1 MFGDTLYIPGGKYNY
16 DGSLKYPDGYP
27 DDIFDRNESGNYKY
41 EEPIG
46 VATPLVDPNRD
57 TSNDRDMGPIPM
69 PRSLHNDQ
77 ITPEEAYKMFPD
89 LRNVREQPVGY
100 KPKPVDPNRDT
111 SNDRDMGPIPMPRS
125 TGNKIGTS
133 DTNVAMARDQ
143 RGRGR
148 DNARNFAQEYS
159 VALPPTMGGYRKKD
173 MVDLELGREGRISP
187 FVAVGQSKQSPNL
200 GFINDDAR
208 GVFGGEMRSYVPG
221 GKGGINVSIR
231 PNIQNTNTFNPQ
243 NTFNPETSAT
253 SNPTLQTAGGNIDE
267 STAQGGGPYTAGRDI
282 TPIGTGGTATTG
294 ESGDVIS
301 DANITTTADN
311 QSTAT
316 TGTGSGTT
324 TGATTT
330 GTNTG
335 TTTGTG
341 NTTTTTGNTTTTN
354 GTDTTT
360 TTTTTPRF
368 STDFATEQDA
378 KDWINTYYQ
387 DNLGRDANFD
397 SQFSDA
403 STNASYWLN
412 NLSKGIEDKSSVQSN
427 IDLNDEAWLNQ
438 QYNTLLNRDA
448 ELGGGRDYWMDQL
461 SSGNQSRDQVISN
474 IKLSDEYKNLNP
486 VQQSDPGPQTQT
498 SYGGGT
504 QDNNYITDQAAYDA
518 DQAAEAA
525 NITHSTSA
533 DVTGQT
539 DAYLNAYA
547 NLTESADQSA
557 ADTIAQTKAVT
568 DSTTSGAIANQQQTT
583 VDDWLS
589 DFYTEHGIN
598 QGKVDQGGRDYWTEQ
613 LGSKDKATV
622 ERDILWAAAN
632 N

>member
-1 MFGDTLYIPGGKYNY
+1 MIGDTLYIPGGKYNY

-69 PRSLHNDQ
+69 PRSIPASH
-77 ITPEEAYKMFPD
+77 
-89 LRNVREQPVGY
+89 GY
-100 KPKPVDPNRDT
+100 
-111 SNDRDMGPIPMPRS
+111 PRS
-125 TGNKIGTS
+125 TGNKISTS
-133 DTNVAMARDQ
+133 DTNVAMARDE

-159 VALPPTMGGYRKKD
+159 IALPPTMGGYRKKD

-187 FVAVGQSKQSPNL
+187 LVAVGQSKQSPNL

-221 GKGGINVSIR
+221 GRGGINVSIR

-341 NTTTTTGNTTTTN
+341 NTTTTTTTN
-354 GTDTTT
+354 GTDTGNGGDDTT
-360 TTTTTPRF
+360 TTTRF

-378 KDWINTYYQ
+378 KDWLNQYYGT
-387 DNLGRDANFD
+387 NLGRDAEFD
-397 SQFSDA
+397 DQFSDA
-403 STNASYWLN
+403 SINASYWLN
-412 NLSKGIEDKSSVQSN
+412 NLSKGIEDKASVQSN

-461 SSGNQSRDQVISN
+461 SSGNQTRDQVISN

-533 DVTGQT
+533 NVTGQT

-583 VDDWLS
+583 VDDWLT

-598 QGKVDQGGRDYWTEQ
+598 QGKVDQGGRDYWTKQ

>member
-1 MFGDTLYIPGGKYNY
+1 MIGDTLYIPGGKYNY

-69 PRSLHNDQ
+69 PRSIPASH
-77 ITPEEAYKMFPD
+77 
-89 LRNVREQPVGY
+89 GY
-100 KPKPVDPNRDT
+100 
-111 SNDRDMGPIPMPRS
+111 PRS
-125 TGNKIGTS
+125 TGNKISTS
-133 DTNVAMARDQ
+133 DTNVAMARDE

-159 VALPPTMGGYRKKD
+159 IALPPTMGGYRKKD

-187 FVAVGQSKQSPNL
+187 LVAVGQSKQSPNL

-221 GKGGINVSIR
+221 GRGGINVSIR

-341 NTTTTTGNTTTTN
+341 NTTTTTTTN
-354 GTDTTT
+354 GTDTGNGGDDTT
-360 TTTTTPRF
+360 TTTRF

-378 KDWINTYYQ
+378 KDWLNTYYQ

-412 NLSKGIEDKSSVQSN
+412 NLSKGIEDKASVQSN

-461 SSGNQSRDQVISN
+461 SSGNQTRDQVISN

-533 DVTGQT
+533 NVTGQT

-583 VDDWLS
+583 VDDWLT

-598 QGKVDQGGRDYWTEQ
+598 QGKVDQGGRDYWTKQ